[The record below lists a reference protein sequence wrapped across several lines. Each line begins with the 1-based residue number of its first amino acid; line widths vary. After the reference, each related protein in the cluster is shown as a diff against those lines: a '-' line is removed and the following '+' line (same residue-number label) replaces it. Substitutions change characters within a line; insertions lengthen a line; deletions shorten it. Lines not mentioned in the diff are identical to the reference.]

1 MLPKVAHYAG
11 FQSYSQTPYPHL
23 KLGKEQK
30 KEHNK
35 YHSSTPPGSNLK
47 WSDPSTSSTF

>member
-23 KLGKEQK
+23 KPGKEDKQ
-30 KEHNK
+30 EHLK
-35 YHSSTPPGSNLK
+35 YKRSKGL
-47 WSDPSTSSTF
+47 